1 MCVRCRGARIAA
13 VMGSLLAAGLLA
25 AACSTSSSAS
35 GSGAGAAGNTSSSPS
50 ASGGT
55 VSTKST
61 SLGTVL
67 VTSSGL
73 TLYHLTTEHNG
84 QIQCTGSC
92 ATTWPPYTVSA
103 GTTPTGMSGLGTLM
117 RPDGTTQVTYNGEAL
132 YRYTGDSAPGDTN
145 GNGISG
151 VWFAVKTTGTSG
163 STGSSTSSGGY
174 NYGGGGY

>member
-1 MCVRCRGARIAA
+1 MRSRGARFTA
-13 VMGSLLAAGLLA
+13 VTGSILTAGLLA
-25 AACSTSSSAS
+25 AACSTSSSS
-35 GSGAGAAGNTSSSPS
+35 GSGASAGAGAGTTSSPA

-84 QIQCTGSC
+84 QVQCTGSC
-92 ATTWPPYTVSA
+92 ASIWPPYTVSA

-132 YRYTGDSAPGDTN
+132 YRYSGDSASGDTN

-151 VWFAVKTTGTSG
+151 VWFAVKSSGSTG
-163 STGSSTSSGGY
+163 STGSSTSSGY